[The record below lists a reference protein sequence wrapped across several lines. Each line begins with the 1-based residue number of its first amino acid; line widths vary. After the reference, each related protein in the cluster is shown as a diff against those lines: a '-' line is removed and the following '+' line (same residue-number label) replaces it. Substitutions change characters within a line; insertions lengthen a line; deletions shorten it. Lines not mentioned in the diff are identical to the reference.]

1 MQANYLVN
9 VDFCIFLCPVGGM
22 YWQEMSCLGQPIH
35 NDPNRIMVSVG
46 IGQSYDEIH
55 AHILPFPRRHG
66 KGLQGA
72 YYLQMTGFDSLASVA
87 FRYILSN
94 LPLHSGPP
102 VQRSEVMIHLV
113 TAGVHGKFGKVSFI

>member
-35 NDPNRIMVSVG
+35 NDPNRIVVSGG
-46 IGQSYDEIH
+46 IGQSHNEIH
-55 AHILPFPRRHG
+55 ANILPFPRWDG
-66 KGLQGA
+66 KGLQSA
-72 YYLQMTGFDSLASVA
+72 CYLQMAGLDSLASVA
-87 FRYILSN
+87 FIYILSN
-94 LPLHSGPP
+94 FPLHSGPL

-113 TAGVHGKFGKVSFI
+113 TVGVHGEF